1 MRRATAPIR
10 WTCIAMLPS
19 SLVAG
24 AQCLAVQ
31 LLHWRGAHLLALH
44 QRRKMRAILSLRGCS
59 RTGVCCVDT
68 AVQLVWLRF
77 GVRQWSWQLRWRAF
91 GCAER
96 CRSSWQHRSSHGAAV
111 DVFVCLR
118 VLVTCARVVEF
129 GVRRHAS
136 GSLQPVWSGSS
147 HLHTL
152 YCQTRPITLLL
163 CSGTSELYAHIRM
176 DRHIRRNVR

>member
-1 MRRATAPIR
+1 MV
-10 WTCIAMLPS
+10 PS
-19 SLVAG
+19 SHVMG
-24 AQCLAVQ
+24 VHWLAAQ
-31 LLHWRGAHLLALH
+31 LLHLLNAHLPALV
-44 QRRKMRAILSLRGCS
+44 QRKKMRGILSLRGCS
-59 RTGVCCVDT
+59 RTAPRWVDT
-68 AVQLVWLRF
+68 AVQLVRPQI
-77 GVRQWSWQLRWRAF
+77 GGRQWSWQLSWRAF

-96 CRSSWQHRSSHGAAV
+96 RRSSRQHRCSLCAALV
-111 DVFVCLR
+111 VFVCLR
-118 VLVTCARVVEF
+118 VCSVLVTCARVVEF

>member
-1 MRRATAPIR
+1 
-10 WTCIAMLPS
+10 MLPS

-59 RTGVCCVDT
+59 RTAPRWVDT
-68 AVQLVWLRF
+68 AVQLVRPQI
-77 GVRQWSWQLRWRAF
+77 GGRQWSWQLRWRAF

-152 YCQTRPITLLL
+152 YCQTRPITVLL